1 MVNVID
7 DIAFIDSSLL
17 MPCYMDLVK
26 PTCPGNTDIDTIRKI
41 N

>member
-1 MVNVID
+1 MTLLLV
-7 DIAFIDSSLL
+7 DSSLL

-26 PTCPGNTDIDTIRKI
+26 PTCPGNTDIDNIRKI